1 MGVAQL
7 TRPATDRARRPAL
20 LRMLALASV
29 VVNVGIVIT
38 GGAVRL
44 TASGLG
50 CPTWPRC
57 TDDSLVPTNQT
68 AEHGIIEFS
77 NRMLTFVVAA
87 VAIATMVVAILQ
99 RHGAGRAG
107 QTRVRLSVAIF
118 LGIPAQAILGG
129 FTVLTGLNP
138 WLVGAH
144 FLLSMALIALAV
156 LLVEATRGHPPDRL
170 RLDVDTAASARAWL
184 ARLTVLATAV
194 VLVIG
199 TIVTG
204 SGPHAG
210 ATDSEGVSHRNGLD
224 PANMSQIHA
233 DAVMVL
239 IGLTVG
245 LVALSYA
252 RPAPPG
258 PKRAAWML
266 LAAVLVQG
274 ALGYVQYFTHLPVA
288 LVALHMLG
296 ACLVWI
302 AALQALLRAAPLAIS
317 GSAEQHRDGMDQH
330 PD

>member
-7 TRPATDRARRPAL
+7 IRPATDLARRPAV
-20 LRMLALASV
+20 LRVLALASV
-29 VVNVGIVIT
+29 VVNVGIVVT

-57 TDDSLVPTNQT
+57 TDDSLVPTTQT
-68 AEHGIIEFS
+68 AEHGIIEFG
-77 NRMLTFVVAA
+77 NRLLTFVVAA
-87 VAIATMVVAILQ
+87 VAIATLIVALLQ
-99 RHGAGRAG
+99 RRGAAQPGR
-107 QTRVRLSVAIF
+107 TRVRLSLAIF
-118 LGIPAQAILGG
+118 LGVPAQAILGG

-144 FLLSMALIALAV
+144 FLLSMVLIALAV
-156 LLVEATRGHPPDRL
+156 VLVESTRLEPRPGL
-170 RLDVDTAASARAWL
+170 GTAVDAAAAARTWMAWLTAAAAG
-184 ARLTVLATAV
+184 AVLI
-194 VLVIG
+194 IG

-224 PANMSQIHA
+224 PAGMSQVHA

-245 LVALSYA
+245 LVALSYV
-252 RPAPPG
+252 RSAPPG
-258 PKRAAWML
+258 VKRAVWML
-266 LAAVLVQG
+266 LAAEVAQG
-274 ALGYVQYFTHLPVA
+274 VLGYVQYFTHLPMV

-302 AALQALLRAAPLAIS
+302 AAVQVLLCATAPARNH
-317 GSAEQHRDGMDQH
+317 SAEQHRDRVDR
-330 PD
+330 